1 MFDEVRDLDVPLIHF
16 GVHTG
21 ELLGLLAD
29 AGADMVGVDWRT
41 PLDVARTRVPERC
54 ALQGNLDPT
63 VVLAGWEPT
72 RAAAEDILRRNAG
85 HPGHVFNLGHG
96 VLPETDPAVL
106 EQLVGWLHDQPVV
119 PT

>member
-1 MFDEVRDLDVPLIHF
+1 MS
-16 GVHTG
+16 
-21 ELLGLLAD
+21 
-29 AGADMVGVDWRT
+29 
-41 PLDVARTRVPERC
+41 RTRVPDAA
-54 ALQGNLDPT
+54 ALQGDLDPT

-72 RAAAEDILRRNAG
+72 RAADILRRNAG

-96 VLPETDPAVL
+96 VLPETDPAIL